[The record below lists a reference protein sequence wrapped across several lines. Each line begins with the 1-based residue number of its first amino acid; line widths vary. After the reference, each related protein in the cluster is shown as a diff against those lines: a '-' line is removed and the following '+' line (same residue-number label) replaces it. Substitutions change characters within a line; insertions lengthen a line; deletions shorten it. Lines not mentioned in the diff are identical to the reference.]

1 MKIEQYTIT
10 SPSFTGS
17 VNIISIP
24 IHSTTTTNQPK
35 IKNVYKSSKNKQTK
49 NEKTKHYIQEQ
60 NKNCWGREKNK

>member
-49 NEKTKHYIQEQ
+49 TKKQNITYKNRTIELGEGEK
-60 NKNCWGREKNK
+60 